1 MQKVVILGLFILMFS
16 CLFSESIQVKRDNTQ
31 FSEGPGSWYSLIATI
46 NRDIWLRKVSYQE
59 DEDEDLGQWI
69 KVIYQS
75 REGFISGISTK
86 ELPPKR
92 DIFASMAEKTTST
105 SANRHGVSAGVKGFG
120 ERFSKT
126 FKGDSNFLVQA
137 MNYNI
142 NPIEY
147 KKFKKATYKGF
158 SLRNNRKK
166 VKLPTTK
173 REEYFSDAERGLGLG
188 IATVIAELGLLQ
200 DKNLQ
205 DYVNYVGLQLV
216 EAFDLTDIEFK
227 FFILN
232 IPNPNAYATPGGII
246 FITKGMLNLCSN
258 EAELAVILAHEITH
272 VAYNHGVKESAE
284 RRNHILAEDR
294 FNELDSEVD
303 AYDDE
308 TLALEKELE
317 NDAFTIY
324 ETLNEGR
331 LDQYEKEADQVGMI
345 IAARAGYDAKVLL
358 NILDKIGN
366 YSTKSNNQHYRPDI
380 ITLRKGWAKEFI
392 RKTSFPDNLFLK
404 AERFKSTVRE

>member
-31 FSEGPGSWYSLIATI
+31 FREGPGSWYSLIATI
-46 NRDIWLRKVSYQE
+46 NRDTWLEKVSYQE
-59 DEDEDLGQWI
+59 DEDEDFGQWI

-147 KKFKKATYKGF
+147 KKFKKATYKVF

-200 DKNLQ
+200 DNNLQ

-294 FNELDSEVD
+294 FNELDREVD

-331 LDQYEKEADQVGMI
+331 LDQYEK
-345 IAARAGYDAKVLL
+345 R
-358 NILDKIGN
+358 
-366 YSTKSNNQHYRPDI
+366 S
-380 ITLRKGWAKEFI
+380 
-392 RKTSFPDNLFLK
+392 
-404 AERFKSTVRE
+404 